1 MSDREVKHGFENLD
15 LIKQIASTDS
25 INFDL
30 TQIEESSIILKP
42 RLDIKNNLRTKI
54 KSLNNL
60 ELAQT
65 EVVEAT
71 KNTLERKVFSN
82 DLLVSIRTNTKISP
96 LTAQENLL
104 SSQTQSNAFSIKC
117 GCLLCQG
124 SSSRGGVGS
133 PSAAPGIYYIDA
145 LLAPG
150 EPRWNDTIGTGVTV
164 TYSFLTGVPDY
175 YGTDASERNNFIG
188 FNADQIDGARRALQ
202 LWSEV
207 SGINFVEVSDDGG
220 GGQIR
225 FGTANLGSGIGAWG
239 YYPSGDAGGDVWLNN
254 LETGNLTQTNGS
266 YGFQTMIHEIGHAL
280 GLKHPGNYDAG
291 GGGTPGPYLPT
302 GEDNRQYT
310 VMSYFGHPNMFVEP
324 QTPML
329 YDIAAIQY
337 LYGANSNTRTGD
349 DFYWWDSN
357 TAFVQTIWDAGGVD
371 TISAANQTLAATINL
386 YAGTFSSIGSQSS
399 GSSSGA
405 TSNLAI
411 AFGVT
416 IENAIGGSGNDAIT
430 GNWVANNL
438 SGGWGN
444 DSLYGDVGNDTLNGG
459 NDSDFLG
466 GWSENDWLVGESG
479 NDFLYG
485 DSGID
490 TLDGGDGDDLLFGHT
505 DNQDVINTLGIDDN
519 TDYLYAGTGNDTVYG
534 GNGSDFLGG
543 WSENDWLVGE
553 SGNDSLYGDSGID
566 TLDGG
571 DGDDLL
577 FGHTDNQDVINTLG
591 IDDNT
596 DYLYAGTGN
605 DTAYGGNGSDF
616 LGGWS
621 ENDWLVGES
630 GNDSLYGDSGV
641 DTLIGGDGNDLL
653 FGHTNNQDVI
663 NTLGLDINTD
673 YLYGGAGNDLL
684 NGGAGNDQMIG
695 DLGNDVYVVN
705 SRGDVVIEALN
716 QGRDTVVSAV
726 SKTLAANLE
735 NLTLMG
741 TANLN
746 GVGNALNNRLTGN
759 RGNNLLNGR
768 VGNDLLN
775 GGTGNDQMIGG
786 LGNDILYGGV
796 GKDRIVGGNGNDSI
810 NGGLGKDILVGGLG
824 SDRFVVGFGTSLSSG
839 FDRIVNFAIGSDKID
854 LLTKGGLALNAPRSL
869 TRAANL
875 ATSNLTSVIN
885 SVFKDANGALA
896 GNQALGINSAALIR
910 TTGGAVVQTYM
921 IINDAIAGFQSNSDT
936 ILNITGYTGV
946 LPGLGSIA
954 VNTFFA

>member
-54 KSLNNL
+54 ESLNNL

-82 DLLVSIRTNTKISP
+82 DLLVSIGTNTKISP

-519 TDYLYAGTGNDTVYG
+519 TDYLYAGTGNDT
-534 GNGSDFLGG
+534 
-543 WSENDWLVGE
+543 
-553 SGNDSLYGDSGID
+553 
-566 TLDGG
+566 
-571 DGDDLL
+571 
-577 FGHTDNQDVINTLG
+577 
-591 IDDNT
+591 
-596 DYLYAGTGN
+596 
-605 DTAYGGNGSDF
+605 AYGGNGSDF

-641 DTLIGGDGNDLL
+641 DTLIGGDGDDLL
-653 FGHTNNQDVI
+653 FGHTDNQDVI

-810 NGGLGKDILVGGLG
+810 NGGLGKDRIVGGLG

-869 TRAANL
+869 TRTANL